1 MNNYILTTI
10 QNPYFMMGVM
20 GGLIIG
26 FIILFIILISV
37 MVKQKKITTKIDD
50 FMGSQYS
57 QMNLEKLFVDFI
69 KKSRVVEEQEL
80 NILAKMEE
88 VDSKLKF
95 TLQRIGVVRYNPF
108 SDVGGDLSFSIA
120 LLDNT
125 YSGFVIT
132 GIYTRQGSYTYLKPV
147 RKGRGDEND
156 KRYRLS
162 KEETEAVQRAITS
175 H

>member
-1 MNNYILTTI
+1 MKECILTLVE
-10 QNPYFMMGVM
+10 NPYIVLGVF
-20 GGLIIG
+20 GGMILC
-26 FIILFIILISV
+26 IILLFIMFIAVV
-37 MVKQKKITTKIDD
+37 MKQNKTSKQIDE

-57 QMNLEKLFVDFI
+57 QMNLEKLFVDFV
-69 KKSRVVEEQEL
+69 KKSKIVEEQEL

-88 VDSKLKF
+88 IDSKLKY
-95 TLQRIGVVRYNPF
+95 TIQRVGVVRYNPF
-108 SDVGGDLSFSIA
+108 SDIGSDLSFSIA

-132 GIYTRQGSYTYLKPV
+132 GIYTRQGSFAYLKPV

-156 KRYRLS
+156 QRYRLS
-162 KEETEAVQRAITS
+162 KEETEAVQRAIAS

>member
-1 MNNYILTTI
+1 MKEYILRLAE
-10 QNPYFMMGVM
+10 NPYFIAGAL
-20 GGLIIG
+20 GGLAAGLFLI
-26 FIILFIILISV
+26 FIILIAV
-37 MVKQKKITTKIDD
+37 IIKQNKTSKKIED

-69 KKSRVVEEQEL
+69 KKSKIVEEQEL

-88 VDSKLKF
+88 VNNKLTY

-132 GIYTRQGSYTYLKPV
+132 GIYTRQGSFTYLKPV

-162 KEETEAVQRAITS
+162 KEEAEAVQRAIAS